1 MSIPSASRLALL
13 VFIWACAHPPSHAM
27 RRIAAEHEVRTA
39 ERQRFEAMMKQDV
52 AALDT
57 LLDED
62 LSYVHTDGEMQSK
75 AEFIDLIRTR
85 RLVYESIEPSDMHV
99 RVYEGIAIV
108 TGRSQMRV
116 RSASGVSSFGIRFTE
131 AHVHREGRWLLTAWQ
146 ATRVSP

>member
-1 MSIPSASRLALL
+1 M
-13 VFIWACAHPPSHAM
+13 WACAHPSSHAIG
-27 RRIAAEHEVRTA
+27 RIAAEHEVRTA
-39 ERQRFEAMMKQDV
+39 ERQRFDAMLKQDV

-62 LSYVHTDGEMQSK
+62 LTYVHTDGEMQSK
-75 AEFIDLIRTR
+75 PEFIDLIRSR

-116 RSASGVSSFGIRFTE
+116 RSAGGVSSFGIRFTE
-131 AHVHREGRWLLTAWQ
+131 AYVRREGRWLLTGWQ
-146 ATRVSP
+146 ATRVST